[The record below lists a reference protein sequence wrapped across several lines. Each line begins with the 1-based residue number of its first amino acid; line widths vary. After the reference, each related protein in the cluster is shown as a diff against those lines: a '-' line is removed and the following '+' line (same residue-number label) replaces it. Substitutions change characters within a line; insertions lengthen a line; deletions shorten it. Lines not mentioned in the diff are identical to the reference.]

1 MKKWGM
7 WFMKSSFKCLT
18 FIIIL
23 VNLTFASVKLEVI
36 VNNANIKLTPEIGG
50 DNIAQVNI
58 GTNLIG
64 EEKQG
69 EWYKITFN
77 KEGKEIT
84 GFIHEMLV
92 KVVDPEEAQPSD
104 SETLLDEE
112 QTQEEIIAE
121 IEALI
126 ENSKKLIR
134 QETQV
139 EKAIESLNP
148 LIPKLFRIKD
158 PETQKKFAVE
168 IYLWIG
174 LGYAAQKN
182 EFLALKEI
190 KNMFEIDHS
199 YALEISRNIYDP
211 NIAKIISLAEKEYL
225 GLIEDYY
232 LKISTNPQ
240 EAIIKVNGMQV
251 GRTPKTIKSDSPQL
265 TIEIEKEGYKTIK
278 EEIFLVAETSEK
290 EFILHKSGR
299 KVQIRSIPSG
309 AKIYLDEKPIDQE
322 ANENLP
328 FLEFGI
334 HKLKIT
340 KNHFEDWEEDIEVTQ
355 GQGPLHLEVTLKSKE
370 YGKVDQWG
378 KIDTKFFEAPTGIAR
393 DKQGN
398 FYVVDESDL
407 KIKKFRPE
415 GVFSGDL
422 TNNKRDLNKLKN
434 PFGITVDSQGYLYV
448 TDIKKHCV
456 MKFDKK
462 GNFVLSWG
470 KEGPG
475 DTEFNTPLGIAL
487 DSDNNVYVADSGN
500 HKVKKFTD
508 LGVLK
513 EVWGDKGSTQGNFVY
528 PAGIFVNKKNEVFV
542 TDQKRLQKFSHNG
555 EFLSSW
561 GDRGTESGQFDR
573 PTGIFIDNHNYIYI
587 SDTYNHRIQKF
598 DETGLFITEWGSQ
611 GTKENQLNFPVGLL
625 VDAQDLVYV
634 VERDNNRI
642 QIFSFSSK

>member
-1 MKKWGM
+1 MKKWGI
-7 WFMKSSFKCLT
+7 WFRENSFKCLT

-36 VNNANIKLTPEIGG
+36 VNNAHIKLTPEIGG
-50 DNIAQVNI
+50 ENIAQVNI

-64 EEKQG
+64 QEKQG
-69 EWYKITFN
+69 EWYKIIFN
-77 KEGKEIT
+77 KEGEEIT

-92 KVVDPEEAQPSD
+92 KVVDSEEAQPSD
-104 SETLLDEE
+104 SEPLLDKE

-121 IEALI
+121 IEGSI
-126 ENSKKLIR
+126 EDSKKLIR
-134 QETQV
+134 QETQIK
-139 EKAIESLNP
+139 EAIESLSP
-148 LIPKLFRIKD
+148 LIAKLFKIED
-158 PETQKKFAVE
+158 PETQKKLAVE
-168 IYLWIG
+168 IYLWRG
-174 LGYAAQKN
+174 LGYAAQKK
-182 EFLALKEI
+182 EYSALKEM
-190 KNMFEIDHS
+190 KNMFEVDHS

-211 NIAKIISLAEKEYL
+211 NIDKIISLAEKEYL
-225 GLIEDYY
+225 GLIENYY
-232 LKISTNPQ
+232 LKISTKPQ
-240 EAIIKVNGMQV
+240 DAILKLNGTQV
-251 GRTPKTIKSDSPQL
+251 GSTPKTIKSESSEL
-265 TIEIEKEGYKTIK
+265 AIEIEKEGYETIK
-278 EEIFLVAETSEK
+278 AEIFLVAETSEK
-290 EFILHKSGR
+290 EFILQKSGR

-309 AKIYLDEKPIDQE
+309 AKIYLDGKYIDKE
-322 ANENLP
+322 TNEILP

-334 HKLKIT
+334 HQLKIT
-340 KNHFEDWEEDIEVTQ
+340 KNHFEDWEEDFEVSQ
-355 GQGPLHLEVTLKSKE
+355 GQGPFNLEVTLKSRE
-370 YGKVDQWG
+370 YDKVDQWG

-393 DKQGN
+393 DNQGN
-398 FYVVDESDL
+398 FYIVDKSDL

-422 TNNKRDLNKLKN
+422 TDNKRGLRKLKN
-434 PFGITVDSQGYLYV
+434 PFGITVDSEGYLYV

-487 DSDNNVYVADSGN
+487 DSEHNVYVADSGN

-513 EVWGDKGSTQGNFVY
+513 EVWGDKGFTEGNFVY

-542 TDQKRLQKFSHNG
+542 TDQTRLQKFNSNG
-555 EFLSSW
+555 EFILSW

-598 DETGLFITEWGSQ
+598 DENGFFITEWGSQ
-611 GTKENQLNFPVGLL
+611 GIKDNQLNFPVGLL
-625 VDAQDLVYV
+625 VDPQGLVYV